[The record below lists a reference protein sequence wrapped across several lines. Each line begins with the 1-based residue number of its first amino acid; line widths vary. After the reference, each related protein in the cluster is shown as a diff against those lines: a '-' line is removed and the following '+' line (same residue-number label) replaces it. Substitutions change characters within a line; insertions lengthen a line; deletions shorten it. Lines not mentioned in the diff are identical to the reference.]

1 MSGESMY
8 IPQLALYLF
17 GDLEPE
23 QFRDN
28 FFENTHLH
36 IRGASLLY
44 SEFNFHTFENYLTLL
59 DGHLD
64 EIVFISRNGETISV
78 PPVVR
83 DGQSQLKYIYKA
95 IAEGATLRVGGIER
109 RNALISSICAEL
121 ESLLFGTAI
130 AKLFFTPNGHHGF
143 STHYDGESV
152 FVVQLFGSKKWTL
165 YPNACRYATK
175 PLAKTTNPSD
185 LHSPVLETILKP
197 GDVLYLPA
205 GVPHHAESLDE
216 DSLHLSIG
224 LSPWNAADFVSYVV
238 TELMKSSEMLRH
250 PLSGQHGVDSQILE
264 NVVELVRDELS
275 QRNSPDFLDRFR
287 RSMHGSRPSRNFSLL
302 HNIGTTQREPNRIRI
317 KRNRTKH
324 VEIENTEEHIT
335 LYLGSSAKS
344 GGTYSGLPSMIRI
357 PSHARTEVEF
367 LVESCGY
374 YYADEIPGIL
384 DNASKIALARR
395 LIEHEILNVE

>member
-1 MSGESMY
+1 MSSESMY

-17 GDLEPE
+17 GDLDPE
-23 QFRDN
+23 EFRDN
-28 FFENTHLH
+28 FFETTHLH
-36 IRGASLLY
+36 IRSASSLY

-64 EIVFISRNGETISV
+64 EIVFISNNGEPISV
-78 PPVVR
+78 PPVLHH
-83 DGQSQLKYIYKA
+83 GQSQLKYIYKA

-109 RNALISSICAEL
+109 RNALISSICAEI

-185 LHSPVLETILKP
+185 LRSPVLETILKP
-197 GDVLYLPA
+197 GDVLYLPS

-238 TELMKSSEMLRH
+238 TELMKSSEILRH
-250 PLSGQHGVDSQILE
+250 PLSGQHGADSQILH

-275 QRNSPDFLDRFR
+275 QRNSADFMDQFR
-287 RSMHGSRPSRNFSLL
+287 RSMHGSRPSRNFNLL
-302 HNIGTTQREPNRIRI
+302 HNIGTTQRETNRIRI

-324 VEIENTEEHIT
+324 VEIENTEDYIT

-344 GGTYSGLPSMIRI
+344 GGTYNGLPSMIRI

-367 LVESCGY
+367 LVECCGY
-374 YYADEIPGIL
+374 YYADEIPGVL